1 MLCGKLLVGNC
12 NLHFYNLGHLWI
24 RLKLTEVSRRAGA
37 DVVQTSLF
45 GPAKS
50 FILSKTYNTQSIQNS
65 MSLNGDY

>member
-1 MLCGKLLVGNC
+1 MLCEELLVGTC
-12 NLHFYNLGHLWI
+12 NLHFYNLGHLG
-24 RLKLTEVSRRAGA
+24 RAGA